1 MVEQA
6 RPPGGDIAA
15 AIGGLSPADLAR
27 LKAIA
32 RLRAQG
38 LPRGIGWA
46 DLLNEAVARALSGTR
61 RLPPDVPVVA
71 FLAGV
76 MRSLASEAWRR
87 ARTEDDILA
96 AAEDLSGF
104 TADEMPKD
112 PERTALAIQAL
123 SLIHRMF
130 ATDPDVLKVLSGLA
144 DELTA
149 EEIRHVYGLSVQDYD
164 NARKR
169 LRRAMLRWALRDGA
183 P

>member
-1 MVEQA
+1 MAEPI
-6 RPPGGDIAA
+6 RPHGGDMAA
-15 AIGGLSPADLAR
+15 AISGLSPADHAR

-46 DLLNEAVARALSGTR
+46 DLLQEAMARALSGSR
-61 RLPPDVPVVA
+61 RLPPDVKVVA

-76 MRSLASEAWRR
+76 MRSIASEVWRR
-87 ARTEDDILA
+87 SRTEADILS
-96 AAEDLSGF
+96 ETGELPGF
-104 TADEMPKD
+104 IHDDAPRD
-112 PERTALAIQAL
+112 PERTTLAIQAL

-169 LRRAMLRWALRDGA
+169 LRRAMTRWALRDGA